1 MLSTTYTWNRGAQML
16 VKTPQRNDDEPIAAF
31 LGFEEGLLA
40 PSVSPAMRAI
50 SSIVADIAL
59 TDIPVLLLGETGTG
73 KEVVALAIHR
83 LSRRRN
89 GQFVKIVC
97 SSLKAED
104 FNHLLPK
111 SKEDNEPSSLNT
123 VFFDEIAD
131 MSAES
136 QVRLLEAFSR
146 LDGDG
151 ERFQLGACV
160 ISATCQNLEGAMQS
174 GRFRHDLYYRLGG
187 VCLRI
192 PPLRQRKED
201 ILPLAG
207 FFLDKY
213 SNLFGRPRPQL
224 SPMTMRALA
233 EHSWPGNVRE
243 LENTMKRVIALGNE
257 RAALRDLGEKFNT
270 ELMASQDKG
279 AYSLKQAARAASRQ
293 AERELILKVLSKT
306 RWNRKRA
313 AEELQISYKAL
324 LYKLKQIGLE
334 EPGS

>member
-1 MLSTTYTWNRGAQML
+1 ML
-16 VKTPQRNDDEPIAAF
+16 VKLEQQSDDRSVVPF
-31 LGFEEGLLA
+31 RGLEEGLLA

-50 SSIVADIAL
+50 ASIVADIAT

-73 KEVVALAIHR
+73 KEVVAVTIHH
-83 LSRRRN
+83 LSRRRD
-89 GQFVKIVC
+89 GRFIKILC
-97 SSLKAED
+97 SSLTAED
-104 FNHLLPK
+104 FKHLLPK
-111 SKEDNEPSSLNT
+111 SKEDHAISSLST
-123 VFFDEIAD
+123 VFLDEIAD

-146 LDGDG
+146 LDGET
-151 ERFQLGACV
+151 ERPQLGACV
-160 ISATCQNLEGAMQS
+160 ISATCQNLEGALQT

-201 ILPLAG
+201 ILPLAEY
-207 FFLDKY
+207 FLDKY
-213 SNLFGRPRPQL
+213 SALFGRPRPQL
-224 SPMTMRALA
+224 TAAGMRVLS

-257 RAALRDLGEKFNT
+257 RAALRDLGEQLDAALTAN
-270 ELMASQDKG
+270 EEQG
-279 AYSLKQAARAASRQ
+279 ACSLKQAARAASRQ
-293 AERELILKVLSKT
+293 AERELILKVLSRT

-334 EPGS
+334 EPTS

>member
-1 MLSTTYTWNRGAQML
+1 MLL
-16 VKTPQRNDDEPIAAF
+16 KTPQQNADQPIAA
-31 LGFEEGLLA
+31 LHGFEEGLLA
-40 PSVSPAMRAI
+40 TSVSPAMRAI
-50 SSIVADIAL
+50 SSIVVDIAS

-73 KEVVALAIHR
+73 KEVVALTIHQ
-83 LSRRRN
+83 LSRRRD
-89 GQFVKIVC
+89 GPFVKILC
-97 SSLKAED
+97 SSLRGED
-104 FNHLLPK
+104 FNRLLPM
-111 SKEDNEPSSLNT
+111 SSEDKELPSLST

-151 ERFQLGACV
+151 ERFRWGACV
-160 ISATCQNLEGAMQS
+160 ISSTCQNLDVAMQS

-201 ILPLAG
+201 VLPLAG

-224 SPMTMRALA
+224 SAATMHALA
-233 EHSWPGNVRE
+233 AHSWPGNVRE

-257 RAALRDLGEKFNT
+257 RVALRDLGEKFEA
-270 ELMASQDKG
+270 ELIANQGQSI
-279 AYSLKQAARAASRQ
+279 YSLKEAARAASRQ
-293 AERELILKVLSKT
+293 AERELILKVLSRT